1 MIGIGLLESCCAK
14 EMMKKICIMIDGFKM
29 HEVSCIIPYS
39 CLHAF
44 MVGSSQ
50 VHTVIWL
57 IGSGNIH
64 ARALGDLAVA
74 SHFLS
79 IEDSVRG

>member
-1 MIGIGLLESCCAK
+1 MYNTLFL
-14 EMMKKICIMIDGFKM
+14 
-29 HEVSCIIPYS
+29 
-39 CLHAF
+39 CLYAF

-64 ARALGDLAVA
+64 ARTLGDLAVA

-79 IEDSVRG
+79 IEDSIGG